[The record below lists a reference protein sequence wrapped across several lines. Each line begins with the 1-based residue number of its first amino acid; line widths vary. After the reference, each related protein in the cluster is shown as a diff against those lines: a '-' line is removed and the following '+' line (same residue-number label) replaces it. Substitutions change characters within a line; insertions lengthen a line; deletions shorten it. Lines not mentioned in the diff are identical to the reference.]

1 MAIKTITIDERIK
14 ANVGSDPKTHT
25 SVADY
30 KGTLVICDSE
40 GIKLFNGSNL
50 QLIYSDTKIT
60 SSVVVVGDDLYYGTL
75 SSSQYALF
83 KYNFINGVSTRVV
96 SIAGGEI
103 NNVIYKEGKI
113 YYFYIKQDGNW
124 RELYYRTYDI
134 NTGSLSSD
142 NRIAYTTTGMAE
154 SQMWLDGDYLY
165 MSYASDGAVRKF
177 NLNTNTFTTD
187 SYAFNEKVSGAGIYI
202 QDNRVNK
209 TFGSDRFNANV
220 NYPTVREFE
229 PNTQTVNTEN
239 VTGLTSE
246 DLLGYKYVGFWDGAY
261 CIATSKGLV
270 KITYIT
276 YSLTYS
282 FYDSTGQTL
291 LYSVGDKYPITSLSF
306 AKSDDGVSFIFNT
319 LDGTITG
326 GFTAKAPEG
335 KSISGISLKAGSRA
349 TFLFGFQYDVS
360 IYENCNFYL
369 SLVTD
374 RPPATTFNINLYQ
387 NSAEVNRVDKTEYLT
402 PAGVLS
408 GALREECSIVSP
420 SITFKQES
428 VPTFNYVYIE
438 IFGRYYFVTG
448 MTSVS
453 KDLWRMSLSCDVLMT
468 WKDDI
473 RALTA
478 IIARQETS
486 YNPLLL
492 DSDLPAQANQNITVA
507 EFPESGFATGET
519 INYPFVLTVVGA

>member
-1 MAIKTITIDERIK
+1 MAIKKITIDERIK
-14 ANVGSDPKTHT
+14 ASVGSDPQTHT

-30 KGTLVICDSE
+30 KGTLVVCDSE

-50 QLIYSDTKIT
+50 QLIYSVTNIT
-60 SSVVVVGDDLYYGTL
+60 SSVVVVGDDLYYGTI

-83 KYNFINGVSTRVV
+83 KYNFITGASTNVV
-96 SIAGGEI
+96 SMAGGKI
-103 NNVIYKEGKI
+103 NNVIYKDGKI
-113 YYFYIKQDGNW
+113 YFFFIKKDSRW
-124 RELYYRTYDI
+124 KSLYYRTYDI
-134 NTGSLSSD
+134 NTGSKSSN
-142 NRIAYTTTGMAE
+142 NRIDTTPGMGE
-154 SQMWLDGDYLY
+154 SQIWFDGDHYLY

-177 NLNTNTFTTD
+177 DLNTNSLTAD
-187 SYAFNEKVSGAGIYI
+187 SYAFNEKVVGAGIYI
-202 QDNRVNK
+202 HDNIVNK
-209 TFGSDRFNANV
+209 TFGSDLFDANIS
-220 NYPTVREFE
+220 YPTVREF
-229 PNTQTVNTEN
+229 NANMQTVNTET
-239 VTGLTSE
+239 VPGLTRA
-246 DLLGYKYVGFWDGAY
+246 DFLGYKYVGFWDGAY

-291 LYSVGDKYPITSLSF
+291 LYSVDDKYPITSLLFS
-306 AKSDDGVSFIFNT
+306 KNDDGVSFIFNT
-319 LDGTITG
+319 LDGTVTG
-326 GFTAKAPEG
+326 AFAVKAPEG

-349 TFLFGFQYDVS
+349 GFLFGTLYNVS
-360 IYENCNFYL
+360 IYDNCNFYI
-369 SLVTD
+369 SLITD

-387 NSAEVNRVDKTEYLT
+387 NSAEVNRVDKTDYIT
-402 PAGVLS
+402 AVGTLS

-438 IFGRYYFVTG
+438 KFGRYYFVTG
-448 MTSVS
+448 ITSVA

-468 WKDDI
+468 WKDNI

-478 IIARQETS
+478 IIARQENS

-492 DSDLPAQANQNITVA
+492 DSNLPAQANQNITVA
-507 EFPESGFATGET
+507 EFQGSGFTTSET

>member
-30 KGTLVICDSE
+30 NGTLVVCDSE

-60 SSVVVVGDDLYYGTL
+60 SSVVVVGDDLYYGTI

-83 KYNFINGVSTRVV
+83 KYNFITGVSTKVV
-96 SIAGGEI
+96 SMSGGKI
-103 NNVIYKEGKI
+103 NNVIYKDGKI

-134 NTGSLSSD
+134 NTGSASSD
-142 NRIAYTTTGMAE
+142 NRIAYTTAGMEE
-154 SQMWLDGDYLY
+154 SQIWFDGDHYLY
-165 MSYASDGAVRKF
+165 LSYATNGAVRKF
-177 NLNTNTFTTD
+177 NLNTNSFTG
-187 SYAFNEKVSGAGIYI
+187 SYAFNENVKGAGIYI

-209 TFGSDRFNANV
+209 IFGVNWYDESV

-229 PNTQTVNTEN
+229 PNTQTVNTET
-239 VTGLTSE
+239 VSGITSS
-246 DLLGYKYVGFWDGAY
+246 DYLGYKYVGFWDGAY

-349 TFLFGFQYDVS
+349 AFLFGVQYDVS

-369 SLVTD
+369 ALITD
-374 RPPATTFNINLYQ
+374 RPPATTFNINMYQ
-387 NSAEVNRVDKTEYLT
+387 NSAEVNRVDKTDYLT
-402 PAGVLS
+402 TVGTLS

-448 MTSVS
+448 ITSVA

-468 WKDDI
+468 WKDNI

-478 IIARQETS
+478 IIARQENS

-492 DSDLPAQANQNITVA
+492 DNDLPAQANQNITVA
-507 EFPESGFATGET
+507 EFPESGFNTSEA